1 MRSLNKGLSPVVTA
15 RVPLPLVHKVEEHR
29 SKLGLTW
36 SAFLREAL
44 RVAVGERCC
53 MTPWVVDPFSTG
65 ACTCNPRKGGT
76 A

>member
-15 RVPLPLVHKVEEHR
+15 RVPLPLISKVEEHR
-29 SKLGLTW
+29 SKLGITW

-53 MTPWVVDPFSTG
+53 MTPYTTDPFHAD
-65 ACTCNPRKGGT
+65 ACSCNPRRGGT